1 MVQETDLVC
10 LVYLVV
16 LASGDPKSPQP
27 LGDWF
32 FCFQASILRPVSAGK
47 FGASVVCACTTF
59 HFQFVSTWE
68 MDSADVVRVAS
79 LLKVLSSMC
88 KFVPVYIWPGAFAI
102 SAPPC
107 ANSIK
112 EGPERFYKGH
122 NPT

>member
-16 LASGDPKSPQP
+16 LPSGDPKSPQP
-27 LGDWF
+27 LGDGF

-88 KFVPVYIWPGAFAI
+88 KFNQGRTRGVLQRSQPHIGTDASCPYPSDSFR
-102 SAPPC
+102 PL
-107 ANSIK
+107 
-112 EGPERFYKGH
+112 F
-122 NPT
+122 